1 MKISIANDHRG
12 VDLKN
17 RIVSLLRQ
25 LGHEVHNLGTDE
37 SKSVDYPDFASRV
50 CAEVVNGTVDRGIL
64 ICGSGIGMN
73 IAANK
78 HAGVRAV
85 RAQDEYDAEWC
96 RRHNDANVLCLS
108 ADRIGRGAV
117 DRMIEIW
124 LSTEFEGG
132 RHARRVN
139 KLREIETR
147 NGC

>member
-12 VDLKN
+12 VELKN
-17 RIVSLLRQ
+17 RIVSLLDKM
-25 LGHEVHNLGTDE
+25 GHEVKNLGTDDNE
-37 SKSVDYPDFASRV
+37 SVDYPDFASKV
-50 CAEVVNGTVDRGIL
+50 CQLVADGSTQRGIL

-78 HAGVRAV
+78 HTGVRAV
-85 RAQDEYDAEWC
+85 RALDEYDAEWC

-108 ADRIGRGAV
+108 ADRIGLGPV

-132 RHARRVN
+132 RHARRVG
-139 KLREIETR
+139 KLGEIEHR
-147 NGC
+147 SSC